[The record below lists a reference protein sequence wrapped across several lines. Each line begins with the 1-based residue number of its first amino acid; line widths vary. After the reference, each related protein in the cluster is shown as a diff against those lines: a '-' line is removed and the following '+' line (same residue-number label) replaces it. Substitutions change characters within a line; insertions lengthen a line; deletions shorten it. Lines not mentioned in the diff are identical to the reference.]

1 MSRWKI
7 AAAQYEP
14 LKTSVRGHIAHHLNF
29 IDAAARQ
36 QCELLVFP
44 ALSLLV
50 CMDESQCLPAPPD
63 IDISL
68 LQPLSQA
75 AHAHRMTII
84 AGLPVEHNNRFVKG
98 IAVFAPWITSLR
110 LFPQSHGACLGKG
123 LKTISVVDE
132 QPEGVHMDPE
142 YSQFTTRQ
150 RLSQRELLTCT
161 YLLQHFSHQF
171 SIAVLMANARGSSAL
186 WDESGQLIVRA
197 DRGSLLL
204 TGQRT
209 TQGWQGDIIPLR

>member
-14 LKTSVRGHIAHHLNF
+14 LKTSIREHISHHLNF
-29 IDAAARQ
+29 IEAAARQ

-44 ALSLLV
+44 SLSLLG
-50 CMDESQCLPAPPD
+50 CMDESQSLPAPP
-63 IDISL
+63 DISL

-84 AGLPVEHNNRFVKG
+84 AGLPVEHNNRFVTG
-98 IAVFAPWITSLR
+98 IAVFAPWVTSPR
-110 LFPQSHGACLGKG
+110 MFHQSHGACLCED
-123 LKTISVVDE
+123 LKTINVVDE
-132 QPEGVHMDPE
+132 QPEGVDMDPAC
-142 YSQFTTRQ
+142 SLFTT
-150 RLSQRELLTCT
+150 SQSVSESELLTST
-161 YLLQHFSHQF
+161 SRLQRFSHKF

-209 TQGWQGDIIPLR
+209 AQGWQGDIIPLR